1 MHPPI
6 LHSHASKLPQG
17 GRPHTVVGLGDPVMD
32 ILLQVSEQFLASVAD
47 RAGGCVPIGSD
58 EMDSFLSLASDINK
72 PLRYWCEACG
82 QRPVGSQT
90 AMCNRG
96 VQPITYSAPH

>member
-1 MHPPI
+1 
-6 LHSHASKLPQG
+6 
-17 GRPHTVVGLGDPVMD
+17 MD

-72 PLRYWCEACG
+72 PLRLPGGSAANVLKGLANISHGAVQCKFMGMIGRDGMG
-82 QRPVGSQT
+82 QDYKHKLAAQNVDPLLLVS
-90 AMCNRG
+90 
-96 VQPITYSAPH
+96 